1 MRDQHEGELGVL
13 RERAM
18 QQERQIQDVSQRAA
32 DLLAQQD
39 QMKQNLL
46 EEINTRAIPQN
57 VDITPLKDALAELRE
72 EFETFDEDEGAEKI
86 KSWIEQ

>member
-1 MRDQHEGELGVL
+1 
-13 RERAM
+13 M